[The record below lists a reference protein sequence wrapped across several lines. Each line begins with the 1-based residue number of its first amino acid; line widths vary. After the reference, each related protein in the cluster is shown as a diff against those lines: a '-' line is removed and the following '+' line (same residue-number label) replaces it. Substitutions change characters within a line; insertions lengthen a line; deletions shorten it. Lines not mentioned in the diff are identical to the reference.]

1 MSKLKLKNRIM
12 IEKLKEFNYPDWA
25 NYVAVDN
32 DGEVYAFED
41 EPVKEGGVWDGWGGL
56 THFVGRIDDFD
67 DSVVIKI
74 EDIKKSLIDDAE
86 VVIPEHVLK
95 ACKAVFD
102 NFARTN
108 YTRLTEQ
115 ELEEAKTEKPVL
127 ERVNELISASEK
139 PVWARYVAVD
149 NDGDV
154 FMYSDKPKYVG
165 GMWRTTSPE
174 CDIVYVGDIDFP
186 ENNAPE
192 HCYETEYDWKAD
204 LEKSYNVPKSVID
217 RIAAL
222 AKGNSIHDVFVVIK
236 SVKDALEMHGL
247 ADDEQIVKSFDNGT
261 PLIHSENGW
270 IGATVESVKGMNEIS
285 VSELKEV
292 LNAE

>member
-25 NYVAVDN
+25 RYVAVDYN
-32 DGEVYAFED
+32 GKVYAYSKK
-41 EPVKEGGVWDGWGGL
+41 PVKCDCVWSRGSVCCDIEFMGVL
-56 THFVGRIDDFD
+56 DDFD

-74 EDIKKSLIDDAE
+74 EQVA
-86 VVIPEHVLK
+86 LK
-95 ACKAVFD
+95 PAI
-102 NFARTN
+102 
-108 YTRLTEQ
+108 ESI
-115 ELEEAKTEKPVL
+115 
-127 ERVNELISASEK
+127 NELIGASEK

-149 NDGDV
+149 NGGDV
-154 FMYSDKPKYVG
+154 YLYSDKPKFVG

-222 AKGNSIHDVFVVIK
+222 AKGYSIHNVFVVIK
-236 SVKDALEMHGL
+236 SVEDALAMHGL
-247 ADDEQIVKSFDNGT
+247 ADDEEIVKSFNYGV
-261 PLIHSENGW
+261 PLVQSKYGW
-270 IGATVESVKGMNEIS
+270 IGSTVESVKGMNEIS
-285 VSELKEV
+285 VKELKEV